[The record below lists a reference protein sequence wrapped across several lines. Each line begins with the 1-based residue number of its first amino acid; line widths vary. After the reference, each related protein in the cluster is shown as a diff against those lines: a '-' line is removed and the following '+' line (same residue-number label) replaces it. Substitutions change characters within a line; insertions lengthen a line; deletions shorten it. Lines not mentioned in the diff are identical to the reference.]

1 MGEGGMGAVYE
12 AADLQVGERLVA
24 VKEMSQSGRSQQELA
39 EAANAFEHEAF
50 LLARLQH
57 ATLPRVYDYFTEAGC
72 WYLVMEFVEGET
84 LEQRLARLGRPGL
97 PVDEVLRIADQLCT
111 ALDFL
116 HRHNPPI
123 IFRDLKPSNIMVAP
137 TGHISLIDFGI
148 ARLFKSGQSRYT
160 TAFGSPGY
168 AAPEQY
174 GHAQTTARAD
184 IFSLGAVLHQ
194 LLTGE
199 DPAIKPFVFSK
210 IRASNPSVPTELE
223 DLIAMMVNLD
233 ESKRPVTMAGVQAR
247 LRRIVEQMD
256 SIPSTPTPPQPPRS
270 ATAPR
275 VLFAPAPS
283 PGGASWRR
291 MLPIGA
297 IVGAFTI
304 ILVCCVLATVASLAQ
319 LSPQFALG
327 APPTSSPTATDL
339 PAPTDVPTY
348 SPILSQSYSQS
359 VLFSVTQP
367 QYLGQDA
374 VALVGHLVRIVRTTF
389 NAQV

>member
-1 MGEGGMGAVYE
+1 
-12 AADLQVGERLVA
+12 
-24 VKEMSQSGRSQQELA
+24 
-39 EAANAFEHEAF
+39 
-50 LLARLQH
+50 
-57 ATLPRVYDYFTEAGC
+57 
-72 WYLVMEFVEGET
+72 
-84 LEQRLARLGRPGL
+84 
-97 PVDEVLRIADQLCT
+97 
-111 ALDFL
+111 
-116 HRHNPPI
+116 
-123 IFRDLKPSNIMVAP
+123 
-137 TGHISLIDFGI
+137 
-148 ARLFKSGQSRYT
+148 
-160 TAFGSPGY
+160 
-168 AAPEQY
+168 
-174 GHAQTTARAD
+174 
-184 IFSLGAVLHQ
+184 
-194 LLTGE
+194 
-199 DPAIKPFVFSK
+199 
-210 IRASNPSVPTELE
+210 
-223 DLIAMMVNLD
+223 MVNLD